1 MSSHP
6 TLADVAEKAGVSAST
21 ASLAFSGSGPV
32 SGATKERVLAAA
44 AALGY
49 AGPDPRARSLRRGRS
64 GIVGV
69 VLEERV
75 RAAFLDPVKIRT
87 LDGIAEG
94 IAPLGAGLLLL
105 TDTGDGDAPVSIE
118 SAPVDAV
125 VLIGCSPRLGDSVE
139 ILRRRGIPAVAIEGA
154 ADADILE
161 IAIDNRAATRRGAEY
176 LRELGH
182 EHVAIVALPIDA
194 ARTRGEITPEA
205 EAHSTNSTTSDRLA
219 GAREVFPDAVAVST
233 AASSVE
239 EGRVAALA
247 LLGGEVAAGS
257 SGAVDSRG
265 TGQSVPAGRPTAII
279 AQSDLLAAGVI
290 RAAEERGLS
299 VPGDLSVLGFD
310 GIRVDGLQ
318 RDLTTLDQPSVDK
331 GRAAG
336 EAIVRL
342 LAGEVPDPVS
352 FTSTLH
358 IGDTTAPPRLGSA
371 PLPA

>member
-6 TLADVAEKAGVSAST
+6 TLADVAAKAGVSAST

-32 SGATKERVLAAA
+32 SEATKERVLQAATE
-44 AALGY
+44 LGY

-87 LDGIAEG
+87 LDGITEG

-105 TDTGDGDAPVSIE
+105 TDTGGDDAPVSIE
-118 SAPVDAV
+118 NAPVDAV
-125 VLIGCSPRLGDSVE
+125 VLIGCSPRLGTSVE

-154 ADADILE
+154 AGEDILE
-161 IAIDNRAATRRGAEY
+161 ISIDNRAATRRGAEY
-176 LRELGH
+176 LSALGH
-182 EHVAIVALPIDA
+182 VRVGIVTLPFDA
-194 ARTRGEITPEA
+194 ARTRGLATPEL
-205 EAHSTNSTTSDRLA
+205 EAASTNATTSERLR
-219 GAREVFPDAVAVST
+219 GAREVFPGAPAVAT
-233 AASSVE
+233 AASSVD
-239 EGRVAALA
+239 EGRQAALE
-247 LLGGEVAAGS
+247 LLA
-257 SGAVDSRG
+257 D
-265 TGQSVPAGRPTAII
+265 PADRPTAII

-290 RAAEERGLS
+290 RAAEELGLT
-299 VPGDLSVLGFD
+299 VPRDLSVLGFD
-310 GIRVDGLQ
+310 GITVDGLQ
-318 RDLTTLDQPSVDK
+318 HDLTTLDQPSADK

-342 LAGEVPDPVS
+342 LAGEEPDAVS

-358 IGDTTAPPRLGSA
+358 IGDTTAPPAA
-371 PLPA
+371 PRGA

>member
-1 MSSHP
+1 MTETATRP
-6 TLADVAEKAGVSAST
+6 TLADVAAKAGVSAST

-32 SGATKERVLAAA
+32 SDATKERVLAAA
-44 AALGY
+44 AELGY

-75 RAAFLDPVKIRT
+75 RAAFLDPVKIQM
-87 LDGIAEG
+87 LDGITEG

-105 TDTGDGDAPVSIE
+105 TDTGEAGGNAVGIE

-125 VLIGCSPRLGDSVE
+125 VLIGCSPRLGHSVDA
-139 ILRRRGIPAVAIEGA
+139 LRRRGIPAVAIEG
-154 ADADILE
+154 DPGEDVPQIS
-161 IAIDNRAATRRGAEY
+161 IDNRAATRRGAEH

-182 EHVAIVALPIDA
+182 TDVALVTLPFDA
-194 ARTRGEITPEA
+194 ARTRGPLTSSLVDS
-205 EAHSTNSTTSDRLA
+205 STADTATERLR
-219 GAREVFPDAVAVST
+219 GAREVFPDATGRVT
-233 AASSVE
+233 AASSIE
-239 EGRVAALA
+239 EGLEAGRA
-247 LLGGEVAAGS
+247 LLADPS
-257 SGAVDSRG
+257 H
-265 TGQSVPAGRPTAII
+265 RPTAIL

-290 RAAEERGLS
+290 WAAEELGIAVPAELS
-299 VPGDLSVLGFD
+299 VVGFD

-318 RDLTTLDQPSVDK
+318 HDLTTLVQPSVAK

-342 LAGEVPDPVS
+342 LDGEPGQPAESVQ

-358 IGDTTAPPRLGSA
+358 VGSTTAPPRG
-371 PLPA
+371 

>member
-21 ASLAFSGSGPV
+21 ASIAFSGTGPV
-32 SGATKERVLAAA
+32 SDATKQRVLDAA

-105 TDTGDGDAPVSIE
+105 TDAGAGDAAVSIE
-118 SAPVDAV
+118 NAPVDGV
-125 VLIGCSPRLGDSVE
+125 VLIGCSPRLADSIAV
-139 ILRRRGIPAVAIEGA
+139 LRRRGIPAVAIEGA
-154 ADADILE
+154 AGEDVLE
-161 IAIDNRAATRRGAEY
+161 IAVDNEAATRRGAEY
-176 LRELGH
+176 LRALGH
-182 EHVAIVALPIDA
+182 TRVAIVALPIDA
-194 ARTRGEITPEA
+194 ARTRGVIAPEA
-205 EAHSTNSTTSDRLA
+205 EARSTNQTTSERLR
-219 GAREVFPDAVAVST
+219 GARAVFPDAIAVAT

-239 EGRVAALA
+239 EGRSAALE
-247 LLGGEVAAGS
+247 LLR
-257 SGAVDSRG
+257 SRLEE
-265 TGQSVPAGRPTAII
+265 RPTAII

-290 RAAEERGLS
+290 RAAEELGLR
-299 VPGDLSVLGFD
+299 VPDDLSVLGFD

-318 RDLTTLDQPSVDK
+318 HDLTTLDQPSVAK

-342 LAGEVPDPVS
+342 LAGEPAEPVA

-358 IGDTTAPPRLGSA
+358 IGDTTAPVRDPFTE
-371 PLPA
+371 

>member
-1 MSSHP
+1 MSRESAPRHP
-6 TLADVAEKAGVSAST
+6 TLADVAAKAGVSGST

-32 SGATKERVLAAA
+32 SDATKERVLAAA
-44 AALGY
+44 AELGY

-105 TDTGDGDAPVSIE
+105 PDLGEGDSTVSIE

-125 VLIGCSPRLGDSVE
+125 VLLWCGLRSAQSVE
-139 ILRRRGIPAVAIEGA
+139 ALRSRGIPTVAIECAVGGG
-154 ADADILE
+154 IPR
-161 IAIDNRAATRRGAEY
+161 ITIDNLEATRRGAEY

-182 EHVAIVALPIDA
+182 ERVAVVALPLDTV
-194 ARTRGEITPEA
+194 RTRGPVTA
-205 EAHSTNSTTSDRLA
+205 EALAGATNEVTLERLA
-219 GAREVFPDAVAVST
+219 GAREVYPDAPAVET
-233 AASSVE
+233 AASSIE
-239 EGRVAALA
+239 EGRVAGLA
-247 LLGGEVAAGS
+247 LLDVAPGE
-257 SGAVDSRG
+257 
-265 TGQSVPAGRPTAII
+265 RPTAVI

-290 RAAEERGLS
+290 QAAEELGIDVPGELS
-299 VPGDLSVLGFD
+299 VIGFD

-318 RDLTTLDQPSVDK
+318 HDLTTLDQPSAAK

-336 EAIVRL
+336 EAVVRL
-342 LAGEVPDPVS
+342 LAGEEPESVA

-358 IGDTTAPPRLGSA
+358 IGDTTARVAG
-371 PLPA
+371 